1 MMKVLM
7 VGNLEPEENVLQW
20 FEQTSNEPY
29 NRHDYK
35 LVYSNGETKVFEEH
49 QDFMA
54 AWFQYP
60 KQLALT
66 CFPKRLPNASQSR
79 QHHRVGSSSRAYQW
93 RQIQASGTDS
103 EVLACP
109 REPPE

>member
-1 MMKVLM
+1 MKVLM

-60 KQLALT
+60 KQLL
-66 CFPKRLPNASQSR
+66 S
-79 QHHRVGSSSRAYQW
+79 HG
-93 RQIQASGTDS
+93 
-103 EVLACP
+103 EVLDKKTKKKTKSGGFM
-109 REPPE
+109 

>member
-1 MMKVLM
+1 MKVLM
-7 VGNLEPEENVLQW
+7 VGKLDPEENVLQW

-35 LVYSNGETKVFEEH
+35 LVYTNGETKVFEEH

-60 KQLALT
+60 KQLL
-66 CFPKRLPNASQSR
+66 S
-79 QHHRVGSSSRAYQW
+79 HG
-93 RQIQASGTDS
+93 
-103 EVLACP
+103 EVLDKKVKKTKSGGFM
-109 REPPE
+109 

>member
-1 MMKVLM
+1 MKVLM

-35 LVYSNGETKVFEEH
+35 LVYTNGETKVFEEH

-60 KQLALT
+60 KQLL
-66 CFPKRLPNASQSR
+66 S
-79 QHHRVGSSSRAYQW
+79 HV
-93 RQIQASGTDS
+93 
-103 EVLACP
+103 EVLDKKVKKTKSGGFM
-109 REPPE
+109 

>member
-7 VGNLEPEENVLQW
+7 VGKLDPEENVLQW

-29 NRHDYK
+29 DRHNYK
-35 LVYSNGETKVFEEH
+35 LVYTNGETKVFEEH

-60 KQLALT
+60 KQLL
-66 CFPKRLPNASQSR
+66 S
-79 QHHRVGSSSRAYQW
+79 HG
-93 RQIQASGTDS
+93 
-103 EVLACP
+103 EVLDKKVKKTKS
-109 REPPE
+109 RGFI

>member
-7 VGNLEPEENVLQW
+7 VGKLDPEENVLQW

-29 NRHDYK
+29 IRHDYK
-35 LVYSNGETKVFEEH
+35 LVYTNGETKVFEEH

-60 KQLALT
+60 KQLL
-66 CFPKRLPNASQSR
+66 S
-79 QHHRVGSSSRAYQW
+79 HG
-93 RQIQASGTDS
+93 
-103 EVLACP
+103 EVLDKKVKKTKSGGFM
-109 REPPE
+109 